1 MGTIKDRNGK
11 DLTESFPDILCVGG
25 EEEEYLRGN
34 DEHLYLINI
43 NPQRTEDC
51 LSSLLSPC
59 DSDKI
64 V

>member
-1 MGTIKDRNGK
+1 M
-11 DLTESFPDILCVGG
+11 GG

-59 DSDKI
+59 DSDLNVWLHNKI
-64 V
+64 SHKGLWEFARKK